1 MFPQMRQTLTH
12 HQHLTTN
19 NQQPTT
25 ITQPPFNQH
34 IPSDA
39 PNFNTSS
46 TPNIQHP
53 TPNSALNSSQG
64 YHS

>member
-12 HQHLTTN
+12 YQQRTLN
-19 NQQPTT
+19 NQQP
-25 ITQPPFNQH
+25 FNQH
-34 IPSDA
+34 VPSDA

-64 YHS
+64 YHP